1 MEIAE
6 DRVVTITYEVRKDG
20 PQGPLLE
27 RMDVNYPFKALFG
40 RGKLLPAWEKQLV
53 GLSPGDS
60 FRFLLRPQEAY
71 GEPTPDSILSI
82 PLQVFSNAEGES
94 EAGLLEKDQYI
105 TLTDSNGKAVNGK
118 IIDWDDKQ
126 VRVDCNHAL
135 AGFSLFFV
143 GTVLNVREATVDELV
158 KGGLSPE

>member
-6 DRVVTITYEVRKDG
+6 NRVITITYEVRKDG
-20 PQGPLLE
+20 PSGPLLE

-40 RGKLLPAWEKQLV
+40 RGKLLPAWEKELM
-53 GLSPGDS
+53 GLRPGDN
-60 FRFLLRPQEAY
+60 FRFLLSPEEAY
-71 GEPTPDSILSI
+71 GQATDDSILSI
-82 PLQVFSNAEGES
+82 PLAVFRNPEGEI
-94 EAGLLEKDQYI
+94 EPGLLGKDQFI

-118 IIDWDDKQ
+118 ILDWDEEK

-143 GTVLNVREATVDELV
+143 GTVLNVREASVDELV
-158 KGGLSPE
+158 QGGLSPE